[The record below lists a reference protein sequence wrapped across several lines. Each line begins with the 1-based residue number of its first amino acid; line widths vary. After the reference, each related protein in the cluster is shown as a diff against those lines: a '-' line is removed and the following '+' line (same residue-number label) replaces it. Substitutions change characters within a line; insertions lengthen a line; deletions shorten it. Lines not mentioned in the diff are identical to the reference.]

1 MSPSVAVTS
10 DIGSL
15 SGMSQSRATSIRF
28 APVVA
33 VILGVAA
40 MLLTPVA
47 PGLHPFALILA
58 IAGLLV
64 GGVSA
69 FNNRT
74 DRTNLIAAGVG
85 AAVSLVALI
94 VVLVAIA
101 A

>member
-1 MSPSVAVTS
+1 
-10 DIGSL
+10 
-15 SGMSQSRATSIRF
+15 MSQNRSTSIRF

-40 MLLTPVA
+40 LVLGPVA
-47 PGLHPFALILA
+47 PAFQPIALVLA
-58 IAGLLV
+58 VAGLIV

-69 FNNRT
+69 SNHRQ
-74 DRTNLIAAGVG
+74 DRTNLIAAGVA

-101 A
+101 S